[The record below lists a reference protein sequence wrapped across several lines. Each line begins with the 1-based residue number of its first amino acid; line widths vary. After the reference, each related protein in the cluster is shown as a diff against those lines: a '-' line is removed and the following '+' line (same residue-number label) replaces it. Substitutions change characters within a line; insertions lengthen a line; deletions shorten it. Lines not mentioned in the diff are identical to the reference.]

1 MSKEI
6 QVSKKFEDRQ
16 FLLEALKEAKNSR
29 VVQSSN
35 QKIGSIIV
43 KNGKIVGR
51 GFRETMVLQENPYKD
66 MTIHAE
72 HKAITEAGNKTKG
85 ATIYNTLEPCFK
97 RSVLPGAWH
106 PPSPCCQLI
115 YEAGIKKVVF
125 VKQDENFGG
134 GGSEYL
140 LKRGVEVFMVEM
152 DDKEF
157 ENLINLKIWR
167 DDVAKLDE
175 GKTFLEA
182 E

>member
-1 MSKEI
+1 MKEI

-29 VVQSSN
+29 VVQPSN
-35 QKIGSIIV
+35 QKIGSVLV
-43 KNGKIVGR
+43 KDGKVIGR
-51 GFRETMVLQENPYKD
+51 GFRETTVLQESPYKD

-72 HKAITEAGNKTKG
+72 HKAIMEAGKKANG
-85 ATIYNTLEPCFK
+85 ATLYSTLEPCFK
-97 RSVLPGAWH
+97 RSILPGAWQ

-125 VKQDENFGG
+125 VKQDENFGS

-140 LKRGVEVFMVEM
+140 LKRGIEVFMVDM

-157 ENLINLKIWR
+157 EALINLKIWR
-167 DDVAKLDE
+167 DDVAELDK